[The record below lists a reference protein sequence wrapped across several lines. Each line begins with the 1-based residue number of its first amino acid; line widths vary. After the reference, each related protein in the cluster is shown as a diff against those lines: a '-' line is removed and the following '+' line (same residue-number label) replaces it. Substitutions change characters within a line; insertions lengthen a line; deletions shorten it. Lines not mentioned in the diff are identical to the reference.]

1 MKPIFQINYFLL
13 VEQFE
18 WYSIR
23 NQLILYQQV
32 YSMPILGKRE
42 YLAREL
48 NLLDFFESSVLSRPN
63 SIALRDAS
71 NQRQITFRNFND
83 KTNQLARFDKSK
95 NSMHNLLTYDLSQV
109 SFNPSSRQNQIREC
123 ASPSSAP
130 HPQLKYAYGDGY

>member
-1 MKPIFQINYFLL
+1 
-13 VEQFE
+13 
-18 WYSIR
+18 
-23 NQLILYQQV
+23 
-32 YSMPILGKRE
+32 MPILGKRE

-109 SFNPSSRQNQIREC
+109 SFNPSSR
-123 ASPSSAP
+123 
-130 HPQLKYAYGDGY
+130 